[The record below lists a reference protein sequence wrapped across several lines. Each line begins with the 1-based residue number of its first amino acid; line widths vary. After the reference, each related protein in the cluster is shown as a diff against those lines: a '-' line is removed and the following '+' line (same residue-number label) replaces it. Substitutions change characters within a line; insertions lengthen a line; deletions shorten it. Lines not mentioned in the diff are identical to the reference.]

1 MKLKYDYTT
10 IYDFSMISFL
20 FVGITGVLLSV
31 FMFSCSSPAKNT
43 LLLYADSLMEE
54 RPDSA
59 LSILESIPVPQ
70 KLSRSDRAL
79 YALLLT
85 QARHKNFVT
94 LDNDSLIKIAVD
106 YYGDGKKD
114 FRASQAHYYLGATYR
129 DMGRNSFAVE
139 EYLKAIQLMPEENEF
154 LAMIYDNLAE
164 CYEDEDLYNTAMGA
178 YRKAYQILKKD
189 DAQIHPLRGIAHVFL
204 LQDQMDSALYYYQ
217 KAFDSALS
225 MQDTSWMAIL
235 NHDFAMAYVYK
246 KDYSQA
252 YERISQAVE
261 MIDLNKADNVYQT
274 KGRIMLYLNELD
286 SARHYF
292 NKYKDNTDIS
302 GRVICYEGLYQI
314 EKKKGNWKTAVE
326 NADIYMLL
334 YDSIQGISDG
344 KELAQLMDRYQL
356 EEHKE
361 KLSQHTKMMTVGLII
376 GILLFV
382 IVFCFYFIWN
392 VRKSKLRYI
401 ALQEELTQKRIEVI
415 QLKEVAVATEE
426 TSNNYAELREQQFEI
441 CMQIFQTT
449 DCYEKLQIMETA
461 SGKKLLSM
469 RVLIPAMNKAI
480 HNAFIDVMTNLKECC
495 PSLTNDDLFYCIL
508 SLIHCSRNTVVE
520 LMNVSLDALKTRKSR
535 IKNKMKPELFEY
547 IFRFDNQ

>member
-20 FVGITGVLLSV
+20 FVGITGVWLSV

-114 FRASQAHYYLGATYR
+114 FRASQAHYYLGTTYR

-139 EYLKAIQLMPEENEF
+139 KYLKAIQLMPEENEF

-164 CYEDEDLYNTAMGA
+164 CYENNYLYDTSVAV
-178 YRKAYQILKKD
+178 YKKAYQMRSKKEK
-189 DAQIHPLRGIAHVFL
+189 QIFPLRGIAHAFL
-204 LQDQMDSALYYYQ
+204 LQNKLDSALFYYQ
-217 KAFDSALS
+217 KAYDYAFELRDSNR
-225 MQDTSWMAIL
+225 MAII
-235 NHDFAMAYVYK
+235 NHDFAMIYEDK
-246 KDYSQA
+246 KEYNLA
-252 YERISQAVE
+252 NEKISKSIA
-261 MIDLNKADNVYQT
+261 MINSDQLPNVYRT
-274 KGRIMLYLNELD
+274 KGYIMLGLNELD
-286 SARHYF
+286 SAWYYY
-292 NKYKDNTDIS
+292 NEYKDKPDIY
-302 GRVICYEGLYQI
+302 GRAICYDGLYQI
-314 EKKKGNWKTAVE
+314 EKRRGNWRAAVE
-326 NADIYMLL
+326 NADTYMTL
-334 YDSIQGISDG
+334 YDSIQGLSDS

-356 EEHKE
+356 EEYKE

-415 QLKEVAVATEE
+415 QLKEVAVSTEE
-426 TSNNYAELREQQFEI
+426 TSNNYAELREQQLEI

-449 DCYEKLQIMETA
+449 DCYEKLQIMEAA

-469 RVLIPAMNKAI
+469 RVLIPGMNKAI